1 MTKIYILERNN
12 IPFYVGKTLQ
22 EIKDRYFKIYGYTP
36 TDDEIYILYAQGEL
50 RFLTDEIENEII
62 KYFNF

>member
-1 MTKIYILERNN
+1 M
-12 IPFYVGKTLQ
+12 Q